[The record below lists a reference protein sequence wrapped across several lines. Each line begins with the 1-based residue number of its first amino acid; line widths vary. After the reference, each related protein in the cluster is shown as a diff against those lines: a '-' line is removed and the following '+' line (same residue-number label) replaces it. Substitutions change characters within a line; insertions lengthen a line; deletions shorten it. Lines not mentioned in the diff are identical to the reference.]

1 MTQPSSGLSKV
12 READALRKVTERLRT
27 QFPELPEARVDAIV
41 QGRYEQF
48 DGRPIRDF
56 VPVLV
61 ERMPDWLFRKCNNSG
76 SFRPAVSM
84 R

>member
-61 ERMPDWLFRKCNNSG
+61 ERSARQELAG
-76 SFRPAVSM
+76 V
-84 R
+84 